1 MAHRVPLTLILS
13 YDCCSGLGTTRTKSL
28 GQEPQSKR
36 KQEERLEMSSEG
48 RVCVTGGSGFIGSW
62 VIRLL
67 LERGYTVHATV
78 KDLNDE
84 GETKHLLGLDGASQR
99 LRLFQIDLLDYT
111 SILAAVQGTTGVF
124 HLASPNRLSPVQD
137 PQRELLDPAEK
148 GTLNV
153 LRAAQESRV
162 RRVVVTSSMAAIFPN
177 PSWPAGM
184 VYNEDSWTDVD
195 YCKKLELWYPVSKT
209 LAERAAWEFAAKER
223 LDVVVINPA
232 VVLGPVLP
240 PSINDS
246 VAILLHLL
254 QGREMELN
262 NLYIGCVDVRDVALA
277 HILLFEKP
285 LAQGRHPCVEAITRW
300 CDFVAKVAE
309 LYPEFKVPRHS
320 EDKQPWLVRAESPS
334 KKLMELGLHFRSME
348 QMIKNTVESLKGKGY
363 L

>member
-1 MAHRVPLTLILS
+1 
-13 YDCCSGLGTTRTKSL
+13 
-28 GQEPQSKR
+28 
-36 KQEERLEMSSEG
+36 MSSEG

-111 SILAAVQGTTGVF
+111 SILAAIQGTTGVF
-124 HLASPNRLSPVQD
+124 HLASPNVLIPVQD

-153 LRAAQESRV
+153 LRAAQESKV
-162 RRVVVTSSMAAIFPN
+162 RRVVVTSSTAAIFPN

-184 VYNEDSWTDVD
+184 AYNEDSWTDID
-195 YCKKLELWYPVSKT
+195 HCKKLELWYPVSKI
-209 LAERAAWEFAAKER
+209 LAERAAWEFAAKEG
-223 LDVVVINPA
+223 LDVVVINPS

-240 PSINDS
+240 PAIGAS
-246 VAILLHLL
+246 VATLLDLL
-254 QGREMELN
+254 QGRVAELE
-262 NLYIGCVDVRDVALA
+262 NLHMGCVDVRDVALA
-277 HILLFEKP
+277 HVLLYEKP
-285 LAQGRHPCVEAITRW
+285 SAQGRHLCVEAMTRW

-309 LYPEFKVPRHS
+309 LYPEFQVPRHL

-348 QMIKNTVESLKGKGY
+348 QVIKDTVDSLKSKGY